1 MNKLLF
7 LFATLL
13 LVSCSSGD
21 NANSDSIVGKWYLS
35 TSLFNEEQE
44 ILDNCDIQSYL
55 EITTGESGK
64 YYLYYSDDL
73 ETEPCGL
80 DIIYDL
86 TYYRVDSSKNYK
98 LTFEFGD
105 DDYQT
110 GDVVINSDTLTFTSE
125 YDGNIYIYTFL
136 KD

>member
-21 NANSDSIVGKWYLS
+21 SANSDSIVGKWYLS
-35 TSLFNEEQE
+35 TLLFNQEQE

-86 TYYRVDSSKNYK
+86 TYYRVDGSKNYK

-110 GDVVINSDTLTFTSE
+110 GDVVINNDTLTFTSE

>member
-7 LFATLL
+7 LFTTLL

-21 NANSDSIVGKWYLS
+21 SANSDSIVGKWYLS
-35 TSLFNEEQE
+35 TLLFNQEQE

-73 ETEPCGL
+73 ETAPW
-80 DIIYDL
+80 
-86 TYYRVDSSKNYK
+86 
-98 LTFEFGD
+98 F
-105 DDYQT
+105 DY
-110 GDVVINSDTLTFTSE
+110 NLRL
-125 YDGNIYIYTFL
+125 NL
-136 KD
+136 L